1 VVTHAESELCPQD
14 NCLELATHE
23 VVVTGHNSTV
33 RIGPMCADHALER
46 MVQASPR
53 HHDDYVKVE
62 IESII

>member
-1 VVTHAESELCPQD
+1 MTENETELCPHD

-33 RIGPMCADHALER
+33 RIGPVCADHALER
-46 MVQASPR
+46 MVQDRPR